1 MSDGANQVRADAG
14 NDLVTAEAND
24 GTIQLSFTGSR
35 LIYASNNN
43 RIEAG
48 AGDGTVEL
56 LAGSSGSQVARGEGR
71 DRLRAIDA
79 RDHTWVSSSGHV
91 KDTSYFAETTSS
103 CVALALVLKSCRSHD
118 IPSQAGG

>member
-1 MSDGANQVRADAG
+1 MCRIQHCWVEPIEDQPDEQKASKSIHSFWAFRPVRQ
-14 NDLVTAEAND
+14 TAPGFRKV
-24 GTIQLSFTGSR
+24 GTP
-35 LIYASNNN
+35 LISTP
-43 RIEAG
+43 G
-48 AGDGTVEL
+48 G
-56 LAGSSGSQVARGEGR
+56 SGSQVARGEGR

>member
-43 RIEAG
+43 RIEAS

-56 LAGSSGSQVARGEGR
+56 LAGSSGSQV
-71 DRLRAIDA
+71 
-79 RDHTWVSSSGHV
+79 
-91 KDTSYFAETTSS
+91 
-103 CVALALVLKSCRSHD
+103 
-118 IPSQAGG
+118 